1 MSMSSPD
8 HTPNSPIAIPG
19 PATNLWTT
27 AGAEKILAA
36 SGAYTHGDVIVN
48 VKSARSI
55 HLEIFYRAAAAG
67 GYPILIPQVSIADAA
82 PAAGD
87 DVWTDVPVTDG
98 VVTTTVFGGAVPSGA
113 DWTQDP
119 GKGLVDL
126 RSLAI
131 KPMAAAIGT
140 ADRVRMSAVIR
151 VDSARW
157 FQIAVAE
164 RGVTANP
171 GYLRLRY
178 SLTV

>member
-1 MSMSSPD
+1 MSFDLDSL
-8 HTPNSPIAIPG
+8 HRTPNANPG

-27 AGAEKILAA
+27 GGAERILAA
-36 SGAYTHGDVIVN
+36 AGAYTHGDAIVD
-48 VKSARSI
+48 VRMARQI
-55 HLEIFYRAAAAG
+55 HLEIFYRAGAAG
-67 GYPILIPQVSIADAA
+67 GYPILLPQVSIEDAESL
-82 PAAGD
+82 AGA
-87 DVWTDVPVTDG
+87 DVWTDLPVTDG
-98 VVTTTVFGGAVPSGA
+98 VVTTTVLAGAVPSGA

-126 RSLAI
+126 RGLAI

-140 ADRVRMSAVIR
+140 ADRVRMSAILR

-164 RGVTANP
+164 RGATGTP

>member
-8 HTPNSPIAIPG
+8 HTPNAPIALPG
-19 PATNLWTT
+19 AATNLWTT

-48 VKSARSI
+48 VKNARQI
-55 HLEIFYRAAAAG
+55 HLEIFYRAGAAG
-67 GYPILIPQVSIADAA
+67 GYPILLPQVSIEDDE

-87 DVWTDVPVTDG
+87 DAWTDMPVSDG
-98 VVTTTVFGGAVPSGA
+98 VVTTTILGGAVPSGA

-126 RSLAI
+126 RGLAI
-131 KPMAAAIGT
+131 KPMAGAVGT
-140 ADRVRMSAVIR
+140 SDRVRMSAVLR

>member
-1 MSMSSPD
+1 MDP
-8 HTPNSPIAIPG
+8 PINSPLAHPG
-19 PATNLWTT
+19 PATNLWST
-27 AGAEKILAA
+27 AGAEKVLAA
-36 SGAYTHGDVIVN
+36 SGDYTHGDVIVD
-48 VKSARSI
+48 VRMARQI
-55 HLEIFYRAAAAG
+55 HIEIQYRAGAAG
-67 GYPILIPQVSIADAA
+67 GYPILLPQVSIAEAK
-82 PAAGD
+82 PLAGA

-98 VVTTTVFGGAVPSGA
+98 VVTTTVLGGAVPSGA
-113 DWTQDP
+113 AWTQDP

-126 RSLAI
+126 RGLAI

-140 ADRVRMSAVIR
+140 ADRLRMSAVIR

-164 RGVTANP
+164 RGITATP

>member
-1 MSMSSPD
+1 MSLD
-8 HTPNSPIAIPG
+8 LDALHRTPNATPG
-19 PATNLWTT
+19 SATNLWTT

-36 SGAYTHGDVIVN
+36 SGAYTHGDVV
-48 VKSARSI
+48 VDVRKARSLHI
-55 HLEIFYRAAAAG
+55 EVFYRAGGAG
-67 GYPILIPQVSIADAA
+67 GYPILLPQVSIADAQ

-87 DVWTDVPVTDG
+87 DVWTNIPVTDG
-98 VVTTTVFGGAVPSGA
+98 TVTTTVLGGAVPTGA

-119 GKGLVDL
+119 GRGLVAV
-126 RSLAI
+126 RG
-131 KPMAAAIGT
+131 AAIQPCAPAVGT
-140 ADRVRMSAVIR
+140 SDRIRESILLR

-164 RGVTANP
+164 RGAVGTP